1 MEGLLRCLPDF
12 NRRKVADRKS
22 SSRCHHQSISILS
35 DIIVVS
41 FPVKPPPVPVTKA
54 IRIEQGF
61 DDFKPFKIA
70 NAGLGAVGR
79 SQIHLPLQK
88 KKKKSDKTRNTVVCL
103 RAKAGCPSRASAI
116 YSVVKECVTVD
127 VVEEETQNCMGIG
140 PRGGKEFKF
149 SRRAAKKKSEN
160 KKKKIKK
167 KKRTGSR
174 R

>member
-54 IRIEQGF
+54 IHIEQGF

-79 SQIHLPLQK
+79 SQIHLPHQK
-88 KKKKSDKTRNTVVCL
+88 KKNRTKHATLLSVCVRRPDAL
-103 RAKAGCPSRASAI
+103 L
-116 YSVVKECVTVD
+116 
-127 VVEEETQNCMGIG
+127 G
-140 PRGGKEFKF
+140 PVRY
-149 SRRAAKKKSEN
+149 
-160 KKKKIKK
+160 IPW
-167 KKRTGSR
+167 
-174 R
+174 